1 MIAVTGYP
9 ILDLIL
15 TLLVFFV
22 VICLA
27 VYVIRRL
34 LP

>member
-9 ILDLIL
+9 ILDLI
-15 TLLVFFV
+15 LVFFV